1 MPRRNYPKPHIPF
14 TPPKSC
20 EEKRKYRSEKDAL
33 DAASLQM
40 LMHPSLELSVYKC
53 DQCGKW
59 HLTRGARTK

>member
-1 MPRRNYPKPHIPF
+1 MPA
-14 TPPKSC
+14 KSC
-20 EEKRKYRSEKDAL
+20 DEKRKHRSERDAL

-40 LMHPSLELSVYKC
+40 LMHPELDLSVYKC